1 MDHVCVPYPPE
12 LSPHPHHV
20 FRISIL
26 SQMCRLKIESWVGIS
41 AEFFFTGSASN
52 INQSSIINGSDVEQS
67 WMGFKGVPP

>member
-41 AEFFFTGSASN
+41 AEFFFYW
-52 INQSSIINGSDVEQS
+52 VCL
-67 WMGFKGVPP
+67 KH